1 MKKLFFITAIISG
14 SFIANAQHVQFGLKG
29 GLNVATVNI
38 DNSNLNVDPRISAH
52 VGGLAHIHLSKE
64 FAIQPE
70 LTFSGQGYQVNGS
83 GTNSDQHFNLSYI
96 NLPVLLQY
104 MFESGFRIETGP
116 QLGLLVGAKY
126 KVGSVETDIK
136 DSFKKVDIGWGLGL
150 GYITKSGFGVDARY
164 NLGLSKINDNNS
176 DKVTNRV
183 FQAGVFYQFKTMKH

>member
-83 GTNSDQHFNLSYI
+83 GNNSDQHVNLSYI

-150 GYITKSGFGVDARY
+150 GYITKSGFGIDARY

-176 DKVTNRV
+176 GKVTNRV

>member
-150 GYITKSGFGVDARY
+150 GYITKSGFGIDARY

>member
-14 SFIANAQHVQFGLKG
+14 SLIAKAQHVQFGLKG

-38 DNSNLNVDPRISAH
+38 NNSNYNVDPRISAH

-70 LTFSGQGYQVNGS
+70 LTFSGQGYQVNGT
-83 GTNSDQHFNLSYI
+83 GNNADQHVNLNYI

-104 MFESGFRIETGP
+104 MFQSGFRIETGP

-136 DSFKKVDIGWGLGL
+136 GSYKTVDIGWGLGA
-150 GYITKSGFGVDARY
+150 GYITKSGFGIDARY
-164 NLGLSKINDNNS
+164 NLGLSKINDDNS
-176 DKVTNRV
+176 AKITNRV
-183 FQAGVFYQFKTMKH
+183 FQVGVFYQFKTMKH